1 MIETCR
7 FAVGR
12 LAGTVVVLSLLVA
25 ACGSGGDD
33 SSAATSGGAGGAV
46 STTAGGGSVS
56 AATEAEAGGGSDG
69 EPGDTTATPPDAC
82 GLVTDEAASALLGQ
96 DVTGK
101 PAPIEDVPYAVCQW
115 GELFK
120 GNVLAVQVAGQK
132 DTIRPLQ
139 LLVSSSAQTATASSV
154 GTDGKYIADI
164 GYVYGGGGVG
174 QSILFR
180 HGEWDVLV
188 GVTGEDG
195 PSQAD
200 LEAVAADIDAALP

>member
-7 FAVGR
+7 SAVGR
-12 LAGTVVVLSLLVA
+12 LAGTAVVLSLLVV

-33 SSAATSGGAGGAV
+33 SSGGTGGAV
-46 STTAGGGSVS
+46 STTAAGGGSGS
-56 AATEAEAGGGSDG
+56 AATEAEASGSDG

-82 GLVTDEAASALLGQ
+82 GLVTDEAASALLGK

-101 PAPIEDVPYAVCQW
+101 PAPIEDLPYAVCQW
-115 GELFK
+115 GELFQ

-139 LLVSSSAQTATASSV
+139 LLVSSSGQTATASSV
-154 GTDGKYIADI
+154 GTDGKYFADV

-195 PSQAD
+195 GPSQAD